1 MSTFVFIHG
10 AFLGEWCWEKVTP
23 LLQEAGHKVITFDLP
38 SHGNDPTPPSN
49 VSLKDYCNAVC
60 QRIDEEE
67 NKVILVGHSFG
78 GMVITQVTEYRSHKI
93 EALVYLSALIPMNG
107 ESLMILSEKYKM
119 PPLPIT
125 LSEDQMHITLKPSSA
140 RRLFYNNCSDE
151 IVIEMEK
158 KLSPQPLLPYIT
170 KIEIT
175 DENYG
180 KIPRYYIETLKDNAL
195 SFKTQREMYT
205 NVPCQAVFTID
216 TDHSPFLSVPE
227 ELTTHL
233 NNISAISGNNS

>member
-1 MSTFVFIHG
+1 MSTFILVHG

-23 LLQEAGHKVITFDLP
+23 SLQQAGHKVIAFDLP
-38 SHGNDPTPPSN
+38 SHGNDPTPPSS
-49 VSLKDYCNAVC
+49 VSLKDYCDAVC
-60 QRIDEEE
+60 QKIDEQE
-67 NKVILVGHSFG
+67 NKAILVGHSLG
-78 GMVITQVTEYRSHKI
+78 GMVITQVAEYRPHKI

-107 ESLMILSEKYKM
+107 ESLMTLSEKYKM

-125 LSEDQMHITLKPSSA
+125 LSEDQMHIMLNPSSV
-140 RRLFYNNCSDE
+140 RELFYNNCSEE
-151 IVIEMEK
+151 IVIKIEG

-180 KIPRYYIETLKDNAL
+180 RIPRYYIETLKDNAL
-195 SFKTQREMYT
+195 SLETQRQMNT
-205 NVPCQAVFTID
+205 NVPCQAVFTIN
-216 TDHSPFLSVPE
+216 TDHSPFLSAPE

-233 NNISAISGNNS
+233 NNLSAISGNN